1 MKMEIGEATLVL
13 WHIHWTKVIYMMWL
27 ECVSQPW
34 FRRDFTNFGKRSDS
48 IRHQSFWASVRARR
62 IFLYFFSC
70 RWQCHGDV
78 TAMSRRQC
86 RQKHFNGAHR
96 VLIRSYG
103 VLVGDWWRFK
113 CVHVRI
119 VVLYD
124 QTMPLRFH
132 GDICDFIARRLAF
145 WIFLERHG
153 NTRPWQTFKSSMSSS
168 NQFSQLC
175 FKFQTTQRYAY
186 TGHVK
191 QTVQI
196 Y

>member
-1 MKMEIGEATLVL
+1 MKLHLFYG
-13 WHIHWTKVIYMMWL
+13 IYIELRLFIWCDSSVYL
-27 ECVSQPW
+27 SHDSDET
-34 FRRDFTNFGKRSDS
+34 TNFGKRSDS
-48 IRHQSFWASVRARR
+48 IGHQSFWASVRARR
-62 IFLYFFSC
+62 IFLYFV
-70 RWQCHGDV
+70 HVDGNV
-78 TAMSRRQC
+78 MAMSRRQC

-124 QTMPLRFH
+124 PTMPLRFH

-153 NTRPWQTFKSSMSSS
+153 NTTLTDLLEF
-168 NQFSQLC
+168 NE
-175 FKFQTTQRYAY
+175 
-186 TGHVK
+186 
-191 QTVQI
+191 
-196 Y
+196 